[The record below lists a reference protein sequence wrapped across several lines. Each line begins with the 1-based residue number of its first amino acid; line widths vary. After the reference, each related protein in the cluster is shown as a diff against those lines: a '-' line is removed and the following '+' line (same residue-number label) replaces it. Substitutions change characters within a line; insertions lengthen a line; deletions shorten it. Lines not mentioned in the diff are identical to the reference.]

1 MTGNVYNNE
10 KSAEEAPKRKRQ
22 RIRISATAVRAGGS
36 EIRSM
41 EPVRSNEGE
50 RQSSRSDVFS
60 AADVLNIRMLDKLL
74 SYHEDDQ
81 SSYELC
87 QKLIKENRGYSRE
100 LKKKLGNERFGVNI
114 KEFDS
119 RNGPDTLKK
128 ACQKMKRRI
137 LNVVLEDFKRDPT
150 EEKREIYNKIL
161 QPYDRKIEKIPEV
174 KTDNNVQLVVRGAF
188 EGEFTMPNLLSTNS
202 GEGYSREYVKFADPH
217 NQAPAEVIG
226 SGKLPADYDW
236 SKNPAVQAMSLSQN
250 MSQLIPDLQQAVKHQ
265 RIPQEVVENLTISDV
280 GHILYKEKNNGK
292 TPSELQKVSFKSLNN
307 KCDEGARIKFWREF
321 GKDKK
326 KTDSLKSL
334 LESKGVSSEYIKDLL
349 TQIKT
354 KGTVTLDV
362 NKYDGVIPK
371 LSVHHKVYV
380 QDAAVLGKNA
390 IKIDDFEN
398 FTAVVDFPDEKN
410 HKEFEHA
417 ADTYD
422 KDGNVY
428 RLTNLKDTKDKTVY
442 LQAGT
447 VSFTA
452 QRRGDYSNRLTYTDI
467 ARGGY
472 Q

>member
-1 MTGNVYNNE
+1 MTGNVYDNE

-36 EIRSM
+36 EIRGM
-41 EPVRSNEGE
+41 APVRSNEGE
-50 RQSSRSDVFS
+50 RQSSRSDVLS
-60 AADVLNIRMLDKLL
+60 ATDVLNIKMLDTLL

-87 QKLIKENRGYSRE
+87 QKLFKETRNYSYL
-100 LKKKLGNERFGVNI
+100 LKKKLGMNI

-119 RNGPDTLKK
+119 RNGPDVLKK
-128 ACQKMKRRI
+128 TCQKMKRRVLDVI
-137 LNVVLEDFKRDPT
+137 LEDFKRDT
-150 EEKREIYNKIL
+150 TDEKMKTYNKIL
-161 QPYDRKIEKIPEV
+161 QQYGRKIEKIPEV

-202 GEGYSREYVKFADPH
+202 GEGYSSEYVKFADPH
-217 NQAPAEVIG
+217 NQSPTEVIG

-250 MSQLIPDLQQAVKHQ
+250 MSHLIPDLQQAVKHQ

-292 TPSELQKVSFKSLNN
+292 APADLQKVSFKSLND

-326 KTDSLKSL
+326 KMDSLKSL
-334 LESKGVSSEYIKDLL
+334 LESKGVSSKYIKDLL

-380 QDAAVLGKNA
+380 QDAAALGKNA

-428 RLTNLKDTKDKTVY
+428 RMVNLKDTKDRTVY

-447 VSFTA
+447 VSYTA
-452 QRRGDYSNRLTYTDI
+452 ARREDYTNRLTYTDI

>member
-10 KSAEEAPKRKRQ
+10 KSDGEAPKRKRQ

-36 EIRSM
+36 ETRGM

-50 RQSSRSDVFS
+50 NQSSRSDVFS
-60 AADVLNIRMLDKLL
+60 AADILNIKILDKLL

-87 QKLIKENRGYSRE
+87 QKLFKETRGYSY
-100 LKKKLGNERFGVNI
+100 LLNKKLGMNI

-119 RNGPDTLKK
+119 RNGSGALKK
-128 ACQKMKRRI
+128 ACQKMKRRVLDVI
-137 LNVVLEDFKRDPT
+137 LDDFKKNPT
-150 EEKREIYNKIL
+150 EEKRDVYNKIL

-188 EGEFTMPNLLSTNS
+188 EGEFTMPNLLSTNN

-217 NQAPAEVIG
+217 NQALTDVIG

-326 KTDSLKSL
+326 KMDSLKSL
-334 LESKGVSSEYIKDLL
+334 LETRGVSSEYIKDLL

-380 QDAAVLGKNA
+380 QDAAALGKNA
-390 IKIDDFEN
+390 IKIDDPEN

-417 ADTYD
+417 ADTHD
-422 KDGNVY
+422 TKGNVY

-452 QRRGDYSNRLTYTDI
+452 QRREDYSNRLTYTDI